1 VTKTQHFVESMH
13 VVECADL
20 AAGAKVKNVTSNAKV
35 KQPAAPVTAGKS
47 RPIARGGV
55 FPVGSAV
62 KSRNAQDNEYYSYE
76 YSDDPLAN
84 DNNNSA
90 GKRYKHFNDLGIC

>member
-1 VTKTQHFVESMH
+1 VSKTQHFVESMH

-90 GKRYKHFNDLGIC
+90 GKRYEYFNER